1 MTRRFT
7 LYAYDTFLELVE
19 ESYDLKPGT
28 LKLNEKIPR
37 IVKQIENSFSTDK
50 KHFVKAKPARAF
62 MNRLKD
68 GDIQL
73 LSTEELDRFEKLCDL
88 INKRM
93 TARS

>member
-1 MTRRFT
+1 
-7 LYAYDTFLELVE
+7 
-19 ESYDLKPGT
+19 
-28 LKLNEKIPR
+28 
-37 IVKQIENSFSTDK
+37 
-50 KHFVKAKPARAF
+50 VKAKPARAF